1 MRQSVIHETNA
12 NTTSFGFKGSLKS
25 LKCIFDECIKCYN
38 MSLSISYSLFVSNAV
53 KYKENYL
60 KHIELYKL
68 MICVPITIDD
78 ASHYMK

>member
-1 MRQSVIHETNA
+1 MLTQNIKSMMILRQS
-12 NTTSFGFKGSLKS
+12 
-25 LKCIFDECIKCYN
+25 D
-38 MSLSISYSLFVSNAV
+38 M
-53 KYKENYL
+53 YKENYL